1 MKQRSKLKLHSARLQ
16 GANTRN
22 WITSDTHFVSRTIN
36 HTERVTVFVMEKSC
50 FRVAWVWARLHR

>member
-50 FRVAWVWARLHR
+50 FRVA